1 MDKLLSFSFLKHGRW
16 SFHSQREPLCYRQQ
30 LRSVADLKKE
40 KGCDEGLSYIRW
52 HFQNKSLLIVQIV
65 PISTTRL
72 SWRRR
77 KIGLVLEQRNN
88 DQRGET
94 KNKYK
99 EYYSKQASIHTVAV
113 VSRGG
118 WNGVKQQN
126 QRADSAEKKAA
137 KENEAS
143 VQ

>member
-1 MDKLLSFSFLKHGRW
+1 MT
-16 SFHSQREPLCYRQQ
+16 
-30 LRSVADLKKE
+30 
-40 KGCDEGLSYIRW
+40 KG
-52 HFQNKSLLIVQIV
+52 
-65 PISTTRL
+65 
-72 SWRRR
+72 
-77 KIGLVLEQRNN
+77 
-88 DQRGET
+88 GET

-99 EYYSKQASIHTVAV
+99 EYHSKQASIHTVAV

-118 WNGVKQQN
+118 WNGVKQQQN